1 MNVPSLL
8 QLRGAE
14 MLFVFKNPFTN
25 KARQRDFTN
34 LILQLFT
41 KSFYLRQDIRFHA
54 NLYCTVILIRFHAN
68 VKCFIR
74 FNANLSVYIPC
85 FW

>member
-1 MNVPSLL
+1 
-8 QLRGAE
+8 

-54 NLYCTVILIRFHAN
+54 N
-68 VKCFIR
+68 VKCFVR

>member
-1 MNVPSLL
+1 
-8 QLRGAE
+8 

-41 KSFYLRQDIRFHA
+41 KSFYLRQGIRFHA
-54 NLYCTVILIRFHAN
+54 NLYCTVILIRFYAN
-68 VKCFIR
+68 VKYFVR